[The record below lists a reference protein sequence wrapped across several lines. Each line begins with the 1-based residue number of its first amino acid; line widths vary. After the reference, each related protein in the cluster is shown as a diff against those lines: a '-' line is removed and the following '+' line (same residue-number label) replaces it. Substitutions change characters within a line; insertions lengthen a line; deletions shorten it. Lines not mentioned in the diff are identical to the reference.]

1 MCSSNSPIQL
11 PFPDHYWNVPI
22 FHPISPQIK
31 GGFMLS
37 QYVVVMGQEYWETVK
52 ATPPIILNLILEYF
66 LIPIIRKGLLG
77 NDWTCS

>member
-1 MCSSNSPIQL
+1 
-11 PFPDHYWNVPI
+11 
-22 FHPISPQIK
+22 
-31 GGFMLS
+31 MLS

-66 LIPIIRKGLLG
+66 LIPIIGKELLG